1 MNFPTID
8 QEYTSS
14 SWPSNCVVQP
24 SGGTSGMR
32 YIYRGTEVVAG
43 SGTAYKIEVTGGY
56 EFSGTVTMKATVLNR
71 TTSCSLRNTVTF
83 SNITWWNGSSMTSAS
98 NMDSAYLSPVT
109 RFGTSGNLTNV
120 LSMTAVIDPTA
131 AASLDLDSATLTCGL
146 NCGGRIT
153 CSAIHPASGTN

>member
-1 MNFPTID
+1 
-8 QEYTSS
+8 
-14 SWPSNCVVQP
+14 
-24 SGGTSGMR
+24 MR

-98 NMDSAYLSPVT
+98 NMDSAYPRMLYIIQLNT
-109 RFGTSGNLTNV
+109 RQFYPEFKMENAAVGLTV
-120 LSMTAVIDPTA
+120 DVSIECD
-131 AASLDLDSATLTCGL
+131 DSAFNFCIS
-146 NCGGRIT
+146 GGY
-153 CSAIHPASGTN
+153 